1 MARTRYCVPED
12 VARRAFGG
20 TTGRQGQTDVAT
32 ALDANELLGTQD
44 DRETIQARIEAV
56 ESQWDRDATP
66 MRAVSVGS
74 SSVPKKYDAKG
85 TPWPINIYL
94 DHQNVA
100 PLDPNGGDFIA
111 TRTGRD
117 QYTDITN
124 QEGSAWT
131 ADYDKGVITVYRYP
145 GAGQLPAFY
154 QIRDQ
159 FVQISYQIAA
169 GGDFAS
175 AGQST
180 LSSTL
185 SQGQTGT
192 VSVANAD
199 RLPRSDETMLIGG
212 SEYVEVRDVDHEND
226 EIEIVSRGVRYTDDV
241 EHASGTTIHFCP
253 LDVRDAV
260 AAMGAVELL
269 RTDAFTEAAYDG
281 DLDVSDKTEQ
291 WTDEYESAVGRYTD
305 ARGYK

>member
-1 MARTRYCVPED
+1 MARTRYATPED

-20 TTGRQGQTDVAT
+20 ITGRAGQTDIAT
-32 ALDANELLGTQD
+32 ALDNNELMGTQD
-44 DRETIQARIEAV
+44 DRETILARVEAV

-66 MRAVSVGS
+66 MRSVSVGS
-74 SSVPKKYDAKG
+74 NSVAKKYDAKG

-100 PLDPNGGDFIA
+100 PLDANAGDFIE

-131 ADYDKGVITVYRYP
+131 ADYDKGVLTIYRYP

-154 QIRDQ
+154 HIRDQ
-159 FVQISYQIAA
+159 FVRISYRIAA

-175 AGQST
+175 AGETT

-185 SQGQTGT
+185 SAGQTGT
-192 VSVANAD
+192 VSVANAA

-212 SEYVEVRDVDHEND
+212 SEYVEVRNVDHAND
-226 EIEIVSRGVRYTDDV
+226 EIEIVSRGVRYTNDV
-241 EHASGTTIHFCP
+241 EHASGDTIHFCP

-269 RTDAFTEAAYDG
+269 RVDAYQEAAYDG
-281 DLDVSDKTEQ
+281 DLDVSGKTDQ
-291 WTDEYESAVGRYTD
+291 WTEEYDSAVGRYTD
-305 ARGYK
+305 ARGYA